1 MQGQGPRDLDNHCK
15 RARMLRGTLHNVGVD
30 GGGGG
35 MGAAGGSRGST
46 VEGVGPR
53 PVVDRTAVAAQYTE
67 VPSREESTHTVVPE
81 KTPKEK
87 GLVVGAGRQAR
98 LVHRSIPPLDREH
111 NGEGAE
117 AERLPLS

>member
-1 MQGQGPRDLDNHCK
+1 
-15 RARMLRGTLHNVGVD
+15 MLRGTLHSVGVD
-30 GGGGG
+30 GDGGA
-35 MGAAGGSRGST
+35 MGVAGGSRGNRA
-46 VEGVGPR
+46 EGEGPR
-53 PVVDRTAVAAQYTE
+53 PAVDRAAIGAQYTE
-67 VPSREESTHTVVPE
+67 VLSREESTHTVVPE

-87 GLVVGAGRQAR
+87 GLVVGVGRQAR